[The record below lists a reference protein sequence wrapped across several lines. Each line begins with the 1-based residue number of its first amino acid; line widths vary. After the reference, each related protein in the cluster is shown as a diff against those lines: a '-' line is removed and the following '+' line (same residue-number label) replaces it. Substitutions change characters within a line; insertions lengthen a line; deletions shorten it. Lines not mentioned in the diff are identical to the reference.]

1 MRILSLITLSLFS
14 VPCLAHVRWFVD
26 GQNYREASLPLDTL
40 AITLFFVCVAFAA
53 LAYWIT
59 QSGWLKL
66 ATSTPLF
73 GQSLAFWRLY
83 CVAIAAFFVVNSLT
97 GIFIAPNLQLDTQYQ
112 MLGVVLQIAIV
123 LAMVVSVSLSGV
135 LVIVLTL
142 ITLVILPIALTID
155 YLFELLGIGIALVLI
170 GPTLSFA
177 DQQYLYPFSLKLN
190 LRQIATNTLRIM
202 LGLQLLVLGI
212 HNKLLSPGLSLA
224 FLEQYPHY
232 NVFSLLG
239 WAQFSHLHFV
249 WFAGL
254 CELLLGGMLMLG
266 IANRIV
272 VTFLIVV
279 FTITTTVS
287 GAHEVI
293 GHLPIFA
300 IALILFCECNN
311 PLDSKPKV
319 ANPAPSTRRARN

>member
-1 MRILSLITLSLFS
+1 MRTLSLITLSLFC

-26 GQNYREASLPLDTL
+26 GQNYREASLPLDAL
-40 AITLFFVCVAFAA
+40 AITIFFVCIAFAA

-59 QSGWLKL
+59 QSGWLRHV
-66 ATSTPLF
+66 TSAPF
-73 GQSLAFWRLY
+73 FKRSLVFWRLY
-83 CVAIAAFFVVNSLT
+83 CVAIVAFFIVNSLT
-97 GIFIAPNLQLDTQYQ
+97 GIFIAPNLQLDTQHQ
-112 MLGVVLQIAIV
+112 MLGVVLQIAIA

-135 LVIVLTL
+135 FVIVLT
-142 ITLVILPIALTID
+142 IVTLFILPFTLTID

-170 GPTLSFA
+170 GPNLSLA
-177 DQQYLYPFSLKLN
+177 DQQNLYPLSLMLN
-190 LRQIATNTLRIM
+190 LRQIATIILRVM
-202 LGLQLLVLGI
+202 LGLQLLVLGF

-232 NVFSLLG
+232 NVFALLG
-239 WAQFSHLHFV
+239 WEQFSHLHFV

-254 CELLLGGMLMLG
+254 CEILLGGMLMVG

-300 IALILFCECNN
+300 IALILFSECCN
-311 PLDSKPKV
+311 PLDDQTRVISETP
-319 ANPAPSTRRARN
+319 TIRRARK